1 LSKFEKISNY
11 TIEYE
16 NFLKIVQEFDGYLL
30 GLTNNN
36 LLLFM
41 DDIDKSLQEAYRVA
55 ATKNREKDFDYLFR
69 NILAPKIFDRTT
81 GTYFTKNL
89 ATESSLRNVG
99 LNNKIDDYL
108 HIVFSKKGFASTTE
122 IDGPDALDTEV
133 KPQGFSASLIR
144 YNLGDSPGEY
154 SPEKYGIDR
163 CLPYINNTKITRKNK
178 TNTEGKDIT
187 DSNGNPVT
195 EITDL
200 SKPDNE
206 AVDYLNDINNLDFP
220 DRFSKPN
227 LTGYVVR
234 DHGIGV
240 LARQKNHLPIFF
252 GAIPPIEMSR
262 CTPYIDVKI
271 ISTDLGNSK
280 VQPIDLVSFM
290 RFTRN
295 ENGEFVSEDGIG
307 LMGAADEAIKN
318 SQNSETTNISYMDIF
333 NSPQTLS
340 NANINK
346 LNIGS
351 TSNNLVNS
359 IINQDHS
366 VYEPIMPFMTLK
378 SFNVSITSAG
388 TGLFASKSGNLKIV
402 LHDRSRLKD
411 IAPLVAT
418 DRFATTKIQIEFGWN
433 HPDGGINSD
442 NIIGQYLDSLKDI
455 HLYQVLGSDYSFSGG
470 NSVDIGIKL
479 VAHGYREAS
488 NVHCGAGPYVPLNT
502 LSDIITQ
509 AASQASQNIS
519 DDVGVFES
527 KGVKEAVPEVRQ
539 NIKVNSRSAR
549 QLTSVITWDQWGTIA
564 SKLKNKN
571 ELLNYITEF
580 LRYQSEQDSEI
591 LTSQLQSPISQFNPS
606 QDEYFSALQSA
617 VDVDQNKENLI
628 NSVFGKLLGLQAD
641 NNDPF
646 VYSFHKSSKDFKG
659 IDQSTKTGPQRLIDL
674 KNLSLDSKEGSFVTL
689 GKLLLNYI
697 GLPMAS
703 SCLYDEVQM
712 VFYPFNHQAGG
723 ARKHT
728 TASLPINLSIIE
740 KHLIDRMNKNSN
752 LSVKGF
758 FNLIER
764 EILSDRNL
772 PVYGFS
778 ELQSFK
784 TLNELK
790 DNKTEDEKLFHGLM
804 LLDEMPEG
812 VDASD
817 TELNQYYATTNQ
829 NGSITSSLVQG
840 ALDREERQTALESLS
855 LPDNIKKK
863 LRKLYDD
870 YVSYTATQVRS
881 EISEKC
887 KQMYEDD
894 GLGDDGILSEAK
906 FVKPNVTLLF
916 ETNPAIADQRDESLG
931 LVQAAQ
937 IALGIASKSDGL
949 SDKSILRIHVYDE
962 EAIASPAELTLINS
976 LVSGTGGKRILGSSP
991 DFPSK
996 KIIDKM
1002 TFYDAKEFVKRSYPT
1017 IIYGS
1022 AASTIK
1028 SLSVSANTSGEL
1040 ANVLMVE
1047 SYGDFKNPQDGNNHD
1062 TLFEEVTVFPNSV
1075 DCTIMGMPMITRG
1088 TSLFIDFGTNTS
1100 LDSIYT
1106 VKSVNHTIASGE
1118 FSTRLELV
1126 PSNMGAVSSFRDKIG
1141 DIQTKTGVS

>member
-1 LSKFEKISNY
+1 MSKFEKISNY

-55 ATKNREKDFDYLFR
+55 ATKNREKDFNYLFR

-99 LNNKIDDYL
+99 LNDKIDDYL
-108 HIVFSKKGFASTTE
+108 HIVFSQKGFASTTE
-122 IDGPDALDTEV
+122 ISGPDTLDFKV
-133 KPQGFSASLIR
+133 KPEGFSSSLIR
-144 YNLGDSPGEY
+144 YKKGD
-154 SPEKYGIDR
+154 SPEKYGIDK
-163 CLPYINNTKITRKNK
+163 CFPYINKTQIIRKNK

-195 EITDL
+195 EIVDF
-200 SKPDNE
+200 SKPENE
-206 AVDYLNDINNLDFP
+206 SVKYLDDINNLDFP
-220 DRFSKPN
+220 DRFNKPN

-252 GAIPPIEMSR
+252 GAIPPIELSR

-271 ISTDLGNSK
+271 ISTDLSNSK

-295 ENGEFVSEDGIG
+295 EKGEFVSEDGIG

-346 LNIGS
+346 LNVGG

-509 AASQASQNIS
+509 AASQASQNVNNEA
-519 DDVGVFES
+519 DLLEFFAGS
-527 KGVKEAVPEVRQ
+527 KEVVPEVRQ

-549 QLTSVITWDQWGTIA
+549 QLTSVITWSQWQTIA

-571 ELLNYITEF
+571 ELLTYITEF
-580 LRYQSEQDSEI
+580 LKYQSEQDSEI
-591 LTSQLQSPISQFNPS
+591 LTNAIGNISSS
-606 QDEYFSALQSA
+606 QDFSALQSA

-628 NSVFGKLLGLQAD
+628 SAVFGKLLGLQGD
-641 NNDPF
+641 DNDPF
-646 VYSFHKSSKDFKG
+646 VYSLHKASKDFSG
-659 IDQSTKTGPQRLIDL
+659 VDGSTKDGPQRLKDL
-674 KNLSLDSKEGSFVTL
+674 KKLSLDGQGERFVTL

-804 LLDEMPEG
+804 LLNDMPEG

-817 TELNQYYATTNQ
+817 QELNQYYAQNNQ
-829 NGSITSSLVQG
+829 NGSITSSLIQG
-840 ALDREERQTALESLS
+840 SLNKDEQKTALEDLN

-863 LRKLYDD
+863 IRKLYDD
-870 YVSYTATQVRS
+870 YVAYTANQVRS

-916 ETNPAIADQRDESLG
+916 ETNPAIADQRDESG
-931 LVQAAQ
+931 GIVETVQA
-937 IALGIASKSDGL
+937 ALGIASKSDGL

-962 EAIASPAELTLINS
+962 EAIASPAELTLINA

-1002 TFYDAKEFVKRSYPT
+1002 SFYDAKEFVKRSYPT

-1106 VKSVNHTIASGE
+1106 VKSVDHTISSGE

-1141 DIQTKTGVS
+1141 DIQTKTSIS

>member
-1 LSKFEKISNY
+1 MSKFEKISNY

-41 DDIDKSLQEAYRVA
+41 DDIDKSLQEAYRIA

-99 LNNKIDDYL
+99 LNDKIDDYL
-108 HIVFSKKGFASTTE
+108 HIVFSQKGFASTTE
-122 IDGPDALDTEV
+122 IDGPDALDYEV
-133 KPQGFSASLIR
+133 KPKGFSSSLIS
-144 YNLGDSPGEY
+144 YNKDD

-163 CLPYINNTKITRKNK
+163 CLPYINKTQIIRKNK

-195 EITDL
+195 EIVDL
-200 SKPDNE
+200 SKPENE
-206 AVDYLNDINNLDFP
+206 TVVYLDDINNLDFP

-252 GAIPPIEMSR
+252 GAIPPIELSR

-271 ISTDLGNSK
+271 ISTDLGNSE

-295 ENGEFVSEDGIG
+295 EKGEFVSEDGIG
-307 LMGAADEAIKN
+307 LMGAADASIKN

-346 LNIGS
+346 LNVGG

-509 AASQASQNIS
+509 AASQASQ
-519 DDVGVFES
+519 
-527 KGVKEAVPEVRQ
+527 EAVPEVRQ

-549 QLTSVITWDQWGTIA
+549 QLTSVITWSQWHNIA

-571 ELLNYITEF
+571 ELLIYITEF
-580 LRYQSEQDSEI
+580 LKYQSEKDSEI
-591 LTSQLQSPISQFNPS
+591 LTNAIGNITPS
-606 QDEYFSALQSA
+606 QEFSALQSA
-617 VDVDQNKENLI
+617 INVDQNKENLI
-628 NSVFGKLLGLQAD
+628 NSVFGKLLGLQGD

-646 VYSFHKSSKDFKG
+646 VYSFHKASKDFSG
-659 IDQSTKTGPQRLIDL
+659 VDGSTKTGPERLEDL
-674 KNLSLDSKEGSFVTL
+674 KKISLDGQGERFVTL

-697 GLPMAS
+697 GFPMAS

-728 TASLPINLSIIE
+728 TASLPINLSIVE

-804 LLDEMPEG
+804 LLDEMPAG

-817 TELNQYYATTNQ
+817 TELNQYYVQNNQ
-829 NGSITSSLVQG
+829 RGSITSSLAQG
-840 ALDREERQTALESLS
+840 ILNREERQSALESLN

-863 LRKLYDD
+863 IRKLYDD
-870 YVSYTATQVRS
+870 YVAYTANQVRS

-916 ETNPAIADQRDESLG
+916 ETNPAIADQRDVSGGIVET
-931 LVQAAQ
+931 VQT
-937 IALGIASKSDGL
+937 ALGIASKSDGL

-1106 VKSVNHTIASGE
+1106 VKSVDHTISSGE

-1141 DIQTKTGVS
+1141 DIQTKTSNS